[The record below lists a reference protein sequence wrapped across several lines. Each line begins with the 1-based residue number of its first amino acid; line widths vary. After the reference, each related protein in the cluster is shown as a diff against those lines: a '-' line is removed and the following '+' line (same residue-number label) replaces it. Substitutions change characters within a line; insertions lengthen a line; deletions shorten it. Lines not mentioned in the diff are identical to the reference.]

1 MLRTLHRTGW
11 WVSLSVLVLATLVMP
26 APARAQGLGPG
37 LLDGGMGTKQLL
49 TLPASTDVADW
60 RVGDPAIS
68 ETFGRSPGQWK
79 VDAGDAGARFITEG
93 VLAISVEDPQQIIWS
108 AYNNG
113 TYGDFYLEVV
123 TGHAAG
129 PIDNL
134 LGVVFRMQDADNF
147 YFYVF
152 SSDGYYALGRFLDD
166 ESEMLIPWTRVDE
179 IEAGEQSVNLMGLLA
194 EGNEFVLLAN
204 GEELARVE
212 DDAIPGAGQLALVGG
227 TNGEGGTIVA
237 FDNLLVWTGGGS
249 AAGQDTPRGAFTR
262 RGTQP
267 SQPAQPAQPAQPST
281 PSETGGN
288 AVVATDTLNVR
299 GGPGTNYPVIGRLQ
313 QGDIVLITG
322 RSSDSQWVKIAAQDI
337 DQAWISAQY
346 LVLFVDLPDIPVA
359 QAPAAPAAQA
369 PAARPPAASAA
380 PAQQPAAR
388 ANVAYL
394 VIENHIGKHITVQ
407 VNDKNF
413 RVEGKVGDRPGR
425 YQFILEGVGRYRVAA
440 QAPNA
445 GSHNWDLYVVERPEQ
460 CANRQGCVALG
471 QTFLQTYY

>member
-1 MLRTLHRTGW
+1 MLRAWQRIGAW
-11 WVSLSVLVLATLVMP
+11 ASLGVLVLATLVMP

-49 TLPASTDVADW
+49 SLPSSADVADW
-60 RVGDPAIS
+60 RVGDPAVS
-68 ETFGRSPGQWK
+68 ETFGRGPGNWK
-79 VDAGDAGARFITEG
+79 VDAGDAGPRFITEG

-108 AYNNG
+108 TYNNG

-134 LGVVFRMQDADNF
+134 LGLIFRMQDADNF

-179 IEAGEQSVNLMGLLA
+179 IEAGEQSVNLLGLLA

-212 DDAIPGAGQLALVGG
+212 DDAIPDAGQLALVGG

-237 FDNLLVWTGGGS
+237 FDNLSIWTGGGS
-249 AAGQDTPRGAFTR
+249 AAGQDAPRGAFTR

-267 SQPAQPAQPAQPST
+267 NQPAQSDQPAPPAT

-299 GGPGTNYPVIGRLQ
+299 SGPGTNYPVIGRLA

-322 RSSDSQWVKIAAQDI
+322 RSSDSKWVKIAAQGI
-337 DQAWISAQY
+337 EQAWISAQY

-359 QAPAAPAAQA
+359 QAPTAPAAQT
-369 PAARPPAASAA
+369 PATWPPA
-380 PAQQPAAR
+380 AQQPAAWR
-388 ANVAYL
+388 M
-394 VIENHIGKHITVQ
+394 
-407 VNDKNF
+407 
-413 RVEGKVGDRPGR
+413 
-425 YQFILEGVGRYRVAA
+425 
-440 QAPNA
+440 
-445 GSHNWDLYVVERPEQ
+445 
-460 CANRQGCVALG
+460 
-471 QTFLQTYY
+471 